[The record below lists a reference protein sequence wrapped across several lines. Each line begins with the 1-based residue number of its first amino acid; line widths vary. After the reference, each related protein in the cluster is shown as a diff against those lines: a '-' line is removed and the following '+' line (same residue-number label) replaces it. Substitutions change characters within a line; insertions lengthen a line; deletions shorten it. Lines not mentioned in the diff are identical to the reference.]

1 MQISLQCTIKMFSK
15 QCSTSAWS
23 CVLWSLYWV
32 QILFLMNKIWESFL
46 QKPGSVVRGCPGKKV
61 SIIRQGKPWCNTFKC
76 KMFQTFN
83 RENTDWNLQSCQFYQ
98 NHCNILRMGWVHEAR
113 RDWVRAK
120 VNLIYTFCSQ
130 LKSLEYVIILLHYF
144 IALADEALQQVDG
157 CGVQELRAV
166 CDPRNLWNWIW
177 HFSFVFFIFLSY
189 FIS

>member
-15 QCSTSAWS
+15 QCSSSAWS
-23 CVLWSLYWV
+23 GVLWSLYWV

-46 QKPGSVVRGCPGKKV
+46 QKPGSVVRGCPGKRFRSSGKV
-61 SIIRQGKPWCNTFKC
+61 NLDVILSNVKC
-76 KMFQTFN
+76 FILY
-83 RENTDWNLQSCQFYQ
+83 RERYADWNIQFCQFHHNY
-98 NHCNILRMGWVHEAR
+98 CNILRMGWVHEAR

-166 CDPRNLWNWIW
+166 SDPRDLWNWIL
-177 HFSFVFFIFLSY
+177 HFSFVLFIFLSY
-189 FIS
+189 FTS